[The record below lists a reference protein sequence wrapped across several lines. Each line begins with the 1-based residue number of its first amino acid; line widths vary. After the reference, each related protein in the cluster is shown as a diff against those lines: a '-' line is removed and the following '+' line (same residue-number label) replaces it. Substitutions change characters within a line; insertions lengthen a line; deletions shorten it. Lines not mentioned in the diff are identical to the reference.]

1 MRKAVKEIQRGNLT
15 IRQKLQFIAN
25 KIISGIE
32 ISAHEA
38 IWMALSESRN
48 KCKYISTGSKCSYA
62 LARLYPSKYASGIY

>member
-38 IWMALSESRN
+38 I
-48 KCKYISTGSKCSYA
+48 
-62 LARLYPSKYASGIY
+62 